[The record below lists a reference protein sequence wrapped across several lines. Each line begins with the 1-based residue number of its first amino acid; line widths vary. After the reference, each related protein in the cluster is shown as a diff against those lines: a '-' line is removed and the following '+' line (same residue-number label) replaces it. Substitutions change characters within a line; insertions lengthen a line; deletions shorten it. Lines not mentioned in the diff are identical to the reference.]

1 MQLTC
6 CVPELRTLLKQ
17 KVVTLGRLNDETP
30 REIDI
35 LRSLETIW
43 ETFFTESKI
52 RVIRRFIQTSKLMRG
67 LVHLIYS
74 FVCLALNLEREFN
87 YDNLFGLTEQ
97 PQIRFEEVK
106 LIYASALSLASPA
119 PSHQNQPLQKPQ
131 SSQHQSKLLLSQGSK
146 SRSREDLQQ
155 SLEINNIE
163 IDQNN

>member
-1 MQLTC
+1 
-6 CVPELRTLLKQ
+6 VPELRTLLKQ

-35 LRSLETIW
+35 LRSLEIIW

-87 YDNLFGLTEQ
+87 YDNLLGLTEQ
-97 PQIRFEEVK
+97 PLIRFDEVK
-106 LIYASALSLASPA
+106 VIYASALSLASPIA
-119 PSHQNQPLQKPQ
+119 PH
-131 SSQHQSKLLLSQGSK
+131 
-146 SRSREDLQQ
+146 
-155 SLEINNIE
+155 
-163 IDQNN
+163 